1 MIVKGEPRPSAN
13 LGLFVSTY
21 IGGGDTTP
29 AASALKGVEA
39 QVKLHTE
46 FNPLDSTDTFSLLN
60 EFGSILQID
69 ISDLLNRSTDRPK
82 TLTQYTD
89 SLKNITARAKQTAQ
103 DLSDHG
109 DTLNKDLRDAQSNL
123 SSIRNKL
130 DTAKNKNDFATAG
143 ALQKDLADAQTKVGE
158 INAKEQENR
167 DTLTTYQNLIAIA
180 DQRIKAIE
188 QNREALIAG
197 VKVMDIPGVDNLGV
211 IQGRSSRAGGTSLFQ
226 PPPSL

>member
-1 MIVKGEPRPSAN
+1 
-13 LGLFVSTY
+13 
-21 IGGGDTTP
+21 
-29 AASALKGVEA
+29 
-39 QVKLHTE
+39 
-46 FNPLDSTDTFSLLN
+46 
-60 EFGSILQID
+60 
-69 ISDLLNRSTDRPK
+69 
-82 TLTQYTD
+82 
-89 SLKNITARAKQTAQ
+89 
-103 DLSDHG
+103 
-109 DTLNKDLRDAQSNL
+109 
-123 SSIRNKL
+123 
-130 DTAKNKNDFATAG
+130 
-143 ALQKDLADAQTKVGE
+143 VGE